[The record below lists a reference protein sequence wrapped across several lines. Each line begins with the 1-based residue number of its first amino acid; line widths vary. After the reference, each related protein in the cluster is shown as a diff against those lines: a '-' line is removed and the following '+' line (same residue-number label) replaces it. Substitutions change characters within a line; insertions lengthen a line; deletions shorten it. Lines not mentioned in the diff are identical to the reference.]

1 MEGLNYCHKC
11 NVTHRDLKP
20 ENLLLDQNFDLKI
33 VDFGFAAPR
42 DGRDQLGYLHTKL
55 GTLNYMA
62 PEIHLE
68 APYDGAEIDLFA
80 AGMILFIMASQHP
93 PFLEAKTTDPF
104 YKLIA
109 GHRPDL
115 FWQRHEE
122 GWAWKNGTLSDE
134 LKDLLTRMFQVEPE
148 HRPSMSDI
156 MSHPW
161 MTKPMPSKQIIQLSI
176 KERDERVRQALAKEQ
191 QEHFE

>member
-1 MEGLNYCHKC
+1 MSFIVFELAEKGEMFDLIAKSGSFNEIQARFYFIQLMEGLKYCHKC

-68 APYDGAEIDLFA
+68 APYDGAEVDLFA
-80 AGMILFIMASQHP
+80 AGMILFIMAS
-93 PFLEAKTTDPF
+93 
-104 YKLIA
+104 
-109 GHRPDL
+109 
-115 FWQRHEE
+115 
-122 GWAWKNGTLSDE
+122 
-134 LKDLLTRMFQVEPE
+134 
-148 HRPSMSDI
+148 
-156 MSHPW
+156 
-161 MTKPMPSKQIIQLSI
+161 
-176 KERDERVRQALAKEQ
+176 
-191 QEHFE
+191 